1 MNGKQGMGG
10 WLMVYNFFSF
20 FLFFPLLVGGQ
31 HDGMDERCMLRV
43 VLEGNKRS
51 GLYDNDIPDA
61 VSMIVATGLGCWV
74 PVYVCMY
81 VCMYTYFSSVNGR
94 Q

>member
-20 FLFFPLLVGGQ
+20 FFFPFFLVGGQ

-61 VSMIVATGLGCWV
+61 VSMIVAGSLF
-74 PVYVCMY
+74 MY
-81 VCMYTYFSSVNGR
+81 VCTCISPLSTGNR
-94 Q
+94 QTT

>member
-1 MNGKQGMGG
+1 
-10 WLMVYNFFSF
+10 
-20 FLFFPLLVGGQ
+20 
-31 HDGMDERCMLRV
+31 MLRV

-81 VCMYTYFSSVNGR
+81 MYVCM
-94 Q
+94 